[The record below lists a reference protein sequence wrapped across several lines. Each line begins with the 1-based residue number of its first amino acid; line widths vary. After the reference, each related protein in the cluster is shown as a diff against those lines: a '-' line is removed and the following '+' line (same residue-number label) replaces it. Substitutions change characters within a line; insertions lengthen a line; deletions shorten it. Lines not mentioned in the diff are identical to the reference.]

1 MQYYEVGRIIN
12 THGIR
17 GEVKVAVV
25 TDFAEERFAPGAQ
38 LFVKLGDEQRQELTV
53 ENSRPHQQFC
63 LVKFKGLDNINNVL
77 VFRNC
82 TLEVGEDQLQP
93 LPKGQYYY
101 HQIIGLTVKTTD
113 GQKIGTI
120 KEIMPTGAND
130 VWVVGRPHQKDLLL
144 PNIPDVIKDVDLT
157 DGLVE
162 VELMEGLE

>member
-1 MQYYEVGRIIN
+1 M
-12 THGIR
+12 
-17 GEVKVAVV
+17 
-25 TDFAEERFAPGAQ
+25 
-38 LFVKLGDEQRQELTV
+38 

-63 LVKFKGLDNINNVL
+63 LVKFKGLDNINDVL